1 MGWLADKFGCGCGAG
16 PRQGRGGGG
25 GGGGGGGRRRRRRQQ
40 PDAAASI
47 YETEE
52 GIPSATPHAES
63 AEFGA
68 WAERQGAKLSLGAT
82 VTVAARMRAKALQ
95 HYTIPDLVGEDE
107 DPTTGLLNR
116 RALHSLWEVVP
127 AMQRVESWSLI
138 YGLAQH
144 GAMLTT
150 LLTRAHTIAPS
161 LLVVKTT
168 DGRMFGG
175 FATDAWEQ
183 KVGAEHGAE
192 FCAPPSLPPLRF
204 CRTPAHGCG
213 SVNVRRQGRHFR
225 VPLPQ
230 RELGRRGVPLEQ
242 EGLQLPIR
250 RGFRP
255 RVWRR
260 GGGLRAVAERGSV
273 ARHEV
278 STGLLTPSV
287 CAACPVS
294 SSGVSADLFVSEQHA
309 VRDVRL
315 AVPGGRRHRAA
326 AVRHPGRGA
335 VGLRLP
341 GCPKHEC
348 RRRDHPNGL
357 ALPRARLTKGGRRR
371 RPAFVPPM

>member
-25 GGGGGGGRRRRRRQQ
+25 GGGGRRRRRRQQQ

-47 YETEE
+47 YESEE
-52 GIPSATPHAES
+52 GIPSATPHAEP
-63 AEFGA
+63 AEFDA

-192 FCAPPSLPPLRF
+192 FCAPPLSSPSPLLAHAGSRLRE
-204 CRTPAHGCG
+204 CQTAREALSCSASPA
-213 SVNVRRQGRHFR
+213 RARA
-225 VPLPQ
+225 Q
-230 RELGRRGVPLEQ
+230 R
-242 EGLQLPIR
+242 
-250 RGFRP
+250 
-255 RVWRR
+255 
-260 GGGLRAVAERGSV
+260 
-273 ARHEV
+273 
-278 STGLLTPSV
+278 
-287 CAACPVS
+287 CAAGAGTTPTS
-294 SSGVSADLFVSEQHA
+294 NSSGLPASG
-309 VRDVRL
+309 L
-315 AVPGGRRHRAA
+315 AA
-326 AVRHPGRGA
+326 GRGA
-335 VGLRLP
+335 T
-341 GCPKHEC
+341 GC
-348 RRRDHPNGL
+348 G
-357 ALPRARLTKGGRRR
+357 
-371 RPAFVPPM
+371 